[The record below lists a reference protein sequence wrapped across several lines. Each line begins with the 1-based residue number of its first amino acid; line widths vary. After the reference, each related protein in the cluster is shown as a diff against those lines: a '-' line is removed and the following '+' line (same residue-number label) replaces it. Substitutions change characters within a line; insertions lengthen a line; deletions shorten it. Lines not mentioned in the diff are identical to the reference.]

1 MSPGRRG
8 ALGPALIVFGLVT
21 AAIGLV
27 PACGAPGGPGPDA
40 GRDSPETGAPPEA
53 SPEVSPEDP
62 PKVPPKPDVPDR
74 APKTLYEAYCGA
86 CHDLKLVQ
94 SQRLDKATWEWVME
108 DMVGK
113 YGATW
118 ITPEE
123 QRIIRDYLTENFGR
137 RRR

>member
-1 MSPGRRG
+1 MSPDRRG
-8 ALGPALIVFGLVT
+8 PDGPALIVIGLVT

-27 PACGAPGGPGPDA
+27 PACGAPGGPGPA
-40 GRDSPETGAPPEA
+40 GGRDSPETGAPA
-53 SPEVSPEDP
+53 EVRPV
-62 PKVPPKPDVPDR
+62 VPPKPDVPDR

-94 SQRLDKATWEWVME
+94 SQRLDRATWEWVME

-123 QRIIRDYLTENFGR
+123 QRIIVDYLTENFSR